1 MLKKIKVAIVD
12 DHQSIIDGYIHRLK
26 DTPEVEVVASGLNGE
41 QLQEI
46 LASQPVDVLL
56 LDLSIPTSAKERNP
70 YPIFHELPTL
80 LRKHPDLKIIVIS
93 MFTQLS
99 LVKAMYDLGI
109 SAYIFKDDQVS
120 ITLLGNVIKTVAE
133 GGVYM
138 SQGAY
143 PGLSITQPEQ
153 ILTPRQLEVIALCMA
168 YPNLTTNALAAS
180 LNISTSTCRNLL
192 SGAYQ
197 RLGVQNRAAAI
208 AEAQRLGILPDN
220 KQLKLHED
228 GS

>member
-1 MLKKIKVAIVD
+1 MVEKKIRVAIID
-12 DHQSIIDGYIHRLK
+12 DHQSIIDGYVYRLESR
-26 DTPEVEVVASGLNGE
+26 PEVEVVASGLNGE
-41 QLQEI
+41 DLQQI
-46 LASQPVDVLL
+46 LSGQEVDVLL
-56 LDLSIPTSAKERNP
+56 LDLSIPSSPKDPSP

-80 LRKHPDLKIIVIS
+80 LREHPELKIIVIS
-93 MFTQLS
+93 VFTQLS
-99 LVKAMYDLGI
+99 LVQAMFELGI

-120 ITLLGNVIKTVAE
+120 IQLLSNVVKTVSE
-133 GGVYM
+133 GGIYM

-143 PGLSITQPEQ
+143 PSSSIAHPEQ
-153 ILTPRQLEVIALCMA
+153 VLTPRQFEVISLCMA
-168 YPNLTTNALAAS
+168 YPNLTTNALAAQ

-220 KQLKLHED
+220 KKI
-228 GS
+228 

>member
-1 MLKKIKVAIVD
+1 MEETIKVAIID
-12 DHQSIIDGYIHRLK
+12 DHQSIIDGYVHRLESR
-26 DTPEVEVVASGLNGE
+26 PEVEVVASGLNGE
-41 QLQEI
+41 DLQTI
-46 LASQPVDVLL
+46 LSGQPVDVLL
-56 LDLSIPTSAKERNP
+56 LDLNIPSSPKDPNP
-70 YPIFHELPTL
+70 YPIFHALPAL
-80 LRKHPDLKIIVIS
+80 LRTYPQLKIIVIS

-99 LVKAMYDLGI
+99 LVKAMFDLGI

-120 ITLLGNVIKTVAE
+120 IQLLGNVVKSVAE

-143 PGLSITQPEQ
+143 PGPAVVQPEQ
-153 ILTPRQLEVIALCMA
+153 ILTPRQLEALSLCMA
-168 YPNLTTNALAAS
+168 YPNLTTNVLAVR

-208 AEAQRLGILPDN
+208 AEAQRLGILPGV
-220 KQLKLHED
+220 KRLEL
-228 GS
+228 

>member
-1 MLKKIKVAIVD
+1 MEETIKVAIID
-12 DHQSIIDGYIHRLK
+12 DHQSIIDGYVHRLESR
-26 DTPEVEVVASGLNGE
+26 PEVEVVASGLNGE
-41 QLQEI
+41 DLQTI
-46 LASQPVDVLL
+46 LSGQPVDVLL
-56 LDLSIPTSAKERNP
+56 LDLNIPSSPKDPNP
-70 YPIFHELPTL
+70 YPIFHALPAL
-80 LRKHPDLKIIVIS
+80 LRTYPQLKIIVIS

-99 LVKAMYDLGI
+99 LVKAMFDLGI

-120 ITLLGNVIKTVAE
+120 IQLLGNVIKSVAE

-143 PGLSITQPEQ
+143 PGPAVVQPEQ
-153 ILTPRQLEVIALCMA
+153 ILTPRQLEALSLCMA
-168 YPNLTTNALAAS
+168 YPNLTTNVLAVR

-208 AEAQRLGILPDN
+208 AEAQRLGILPGV
-220 KQLKLHED
+220 KRLEL
-228 GS
+228 

>member
-1 MLKKIKVAIVD
+1 MEETIGATIKVAIID
-12 DHQSIIDGYIHRLK
+12 DHQSIIDGYIHRLESR
-26 DTPEVEVVASGLNGE
+26 PEVKVVASGLNGE
-41 QLQEI
+41 DLQTI
-46 LASQPVDVLL
+46 LSGQPVDVLL
-56 LDLSIPTSAKERNP
+56 LDLSIPSSPKDPNP
-70 YPIFHELPTL
+70 YPIFHELPAL
-80 LRKHPDLKIIVIS
+80 LRTYPHLKIIVIS

-99 LVKAMYDLGI
+99 LVKAMFDLGI

-120 ITLLGNVIKTVAE
+120 IQLLDKVVKSVAE

-143 PGLSITQPEQ
+143 PGPTVVQPEQ
-153 ILTPRQLEVIALCMA
+153 ILTPRQLEALSLCMA
-168 YPNLTTNALAAS
+168 YPNMTTNVLAER

-208 AEAQRLGILPDN
+208 AEARRLGILPDSRRFE
-220 KQLKLHED
+220 L
-228 GS
+228 

>member
-1 MLKKIKVAIVD
+1 MIMENKIRVAIID
-12 DHQSIIDGYIHRLK
+12 DHQSIIDGFIHRLEGV
-26 DTPEVEVVASGLNGE
+26 PEIELVASGLNG
-41 QLQEI
+41 QDLQEI
-46 LASQPVDVLL
+46 LAAQPVDILL
-56 LDLSIPTSAKERNP
+56 LDLSIPSSAVDRNP
-70 YPIFHELPTL
+70 YPVFHELPTL
-80 LRKHPDLKIIVIS
+80 MRKYPGLKIIVVS

-99 LVKAMYDLGI
+99 LVKAMFDLGI

-120 ITLLGNVIKTVAE
+120 IQMLGNVVKAVAE

-143 PGLSITQPEQ
+143 PGEAVPEPEQ
-153 ILTPRQLEVIALCMA
+153 ILTPRQLEALSLCMA
-168 YPNLTTNALAAS
+168 YPNLTTMALALR

-192 SGAYQ
+192 SGAYR

-220 KQLKLHED
+220 KRLDL
-228 GS
+228 

>member
-1 MLKKIKVAIVD
+1 MEETIKVAIID
-12 DHQSIIDGYIHRLK
+12 DHQSIIDGYVHRLESR
-26 DTPEVEVVASGLNGE
+26 PEVEVVASGLNGE
-41 QLQEI
+41 DLQTI
-46 LASQPVDVLL
+46 LSGKPVDVLL
-56 LDLSIPTSAKERNP
+56 LDLSIPSSPKDPNP
-70 YPIFHELPTL
+70 YPIFHALPAL
-80 LRKHPDLKIIVIS
+80 LRTYPQLKIIVIS

-99 LVKAMYDLGI
+99 LVKAMFDLGI

-120 ITLLGNVIKTVAE
+120 IQLLGNVVKSVAE

-143 PGLSITQPEQ
+143 PGPAVVQPEQ
-153 ILTPRQLEVIALCMA
+153 ILTPRQLEALSLCMA
-168 YPNLTTNALAAS
+168 YPNLTTNVLAVR

-208 AEAQRLGILPDN
+208 AEAQRLGILPGV
-220 KQLKLHED
+220 KRLEL
-228 GS
+228 